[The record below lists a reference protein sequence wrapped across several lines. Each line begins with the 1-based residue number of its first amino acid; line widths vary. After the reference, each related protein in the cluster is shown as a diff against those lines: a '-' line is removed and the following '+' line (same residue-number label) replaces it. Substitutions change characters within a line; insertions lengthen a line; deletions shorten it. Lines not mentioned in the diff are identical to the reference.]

1 MYSRNAPFN
10 DLPTLPPSVEVE
22 TPAVLKKAIA
32 ASRALAELKGMAERM
47 PNQAM
52 LIDSLVLQEARAS
65 SEIENILTTNDE
77 LFKAAAEEPP
87 APGRS
92 EVGGGPPRGADA
104 VPGGQGRSRSTL
116 PASAEAKEV
125 LRYRQ
130 ALNLGFRQITELRSD
145 TNRPEDGL
153 SPTEGLRHA
162 GHGRPLATGL
172 FIEIAQ
178 IIKQTDFSVR
188 RTSGTRIANS
198 RGETIYTPPEGEAVI
213 RDKLRDLENFMHA
226 DDGLDVLVKM
236 ALVHYQFEAIHPF
249 ADGNG
254 RTGRI
259 LNILYLVD
267 QGLLNLPVL
276 YLSRHIILHKA
287 AYYDGLRRVT
297 EEGAWADWVLYMLDA
312 VEQTSLRT
320 RRQITDILALM
331 ETVHERV
338 QREAPGL
345 HSTGRSKDLIEQI
358 FRQPYCKIRF
368 LERAGMGTRQTCAKY
383 LRELERLGVLHGQ
396 KIGREVYF
404 INQALFELLTR

>member
-1 MYSRNAPFN
+1 MFKRDLAFNA
-10 DLPTLPPSVEVE
+10 LPPLPPTDDVE
-22 TPAVLKKAIA
+22 TPAILKKAIA

-47 PNQAM
+47 PNQAI

-65 SEIENILTTNDE
+65 SEIENILTTNDD
-77 LFKAAAEEPP
+77 LFKAASDE
-87 APGRS
+87 S
-92 EVGGGPPRGADA
+92 
-104 VPGGQGRSRSTL
+104 L

-130 ALNLGFRQITELRSD
+130 ALNHGFRQIKE
-145 TNRPEDGL
+145 RPQ
-153 SPTEGLRHA
+153 
-162 GHGRPLATGL
+162 RPLATGL
-172 FIEIAQ
+172 FIEVAQ
-178 IIKQTDFSVR
+178 LIKQTDSGVR
-188 RTSGTRIANS
+188 RTPGARIANS

-226 DDGLDVLVKM
+226 EDGLDVLVKM

-249 ADGNG
+249 PDGNG

-276 YLSRHIILHKA
+276 YLSRYIIDHKP
-287 AYYDGLRRVT
+287 AYYEGLRRVT
-297 EEGAWADWVLYMLDA
+297 EEGAWGDWVLYMLDA

-320 RRQITDILALM
+320 RQQITDILALM
-331 ETVHERV
+331 EAVRERV
-338 QREAPGL
+338 QREAPGVY
-345 HSTGRSKDLIEQI
+345 SKDLIEQI
-358 FRQPYCKIRF
+358 FRQPYCKIQF
-368 LERAGMGTRQTCAKY
+368 LERAGMGTRQTCSKY

>member
-1 MYSRNAPFN
+1 MTVFDRNAPFN
-10 DLPTLPPSVEVE
+10 DLPALPPAAGVE
-22 TPAVLKKAIA
+22 TTAVLKKAIT

-77 LFKAAAEEPP
+77 LFKAASDEAM
-87 APGRS
+87 
-92 EVGGGPPRGADA
+92 
-104 VPGGQGRSRSTL
+104 

-130 ALNLGFRQITELRSD
+130 ALNHGFRQIKD
-145 TNRPEDGL
+145 
-153 SPTEGLRHA
+153 
-162 GHGRPLATGL
+162 RPLATGL

-178 IIKQTDFSVR
+178 LIKQSDFSVR
-188 RTSGTRIANS
+188 RTPGTRIAND

-226 DDGLDVLVKM
+226 RDGKAGGLDVLVKM

-249 ADGNG
+249 PDGNG
-254 RTGRI
+254 RAGRI

-276 YLSRHIILHKA
+276 YLSRHIIDHKA
-287 AYYDGLRRVT
+287 AYYEGLRRVT
-297 EEGAWADWVLYMLDA
+297 EEGAWVDWVLYMLDA

-320 RRQITDILALM
+320 RQQITDILALM
-331 ETVHERV
+331 ETVRERV
-338 QREAPGL
+338 QREAPGVY
-345 HSTGRSKDLIEQI
+345 SKDLIEQI
-358 FRQPYCKIRF
+358 FRQPYCKIQF

-383 LRELERLGVLHGQ
+383 LRELERLGLLHSQ

-404 INQALFELLTR
+404 INRSLFELLTR

>member
-1 MYSRNAPFN
+1 MFDRYAPFN
-10 DLPTLPPSVEVE
+10 ELPPLPPIAELESK
-22 TPAVLKKAIA
+22 AILKKAIT

-77 LFKAAAEEPP
+77 LFKAASDEA
-87 APGRS
+87 
-92 EVGGGPPRGADA
+92 
-104 VPGGQGRSRSTL
+104 L

-130 ALNLGFRQITELRSD
+130 ALNHGFRQIKE
-145 TNRPEDGL
+145 
-153 SPTEGLRHA
+153 
-162 GHGRPLATGL
+162 RPLATGL

-178 IIKQTDFSVR
+178 LIKETDFNVR
-188 RTSGTRIANS
+188 RMPGTRIAN
-198 RGETIYTPPEGEAVI
+198 GQNETIYTPPQGEGVI
-213 RDKLRDLENFMHA
+213 RGKLRELENFMHA
-226 DDGLDVLVKM
+226 DEGLDVLVKM

-249 ADGNG
+249 PDGNG

-267 QGLLNLPVL
+267 RGLLNLPVL
-276 YLSRHIILHKA
+276 YLSRYVIDHKA
-287 AYYDGLRRVT
+287 AYYEGLRRVT

-320 RRQITDILALM
+320 HQQITDILALM
-331 ETVHERV
+331 ETVRECV
-338 QREAPGL
+338 QRDAPAVY
-345 HSTGRSKDLIEQI
+345 SKDLIEQI
-358 FRQPYCKIRF
+358 FRQPYCKIAF
-368 LERAGMGTRQTCAKY
+368 LERAGMGTRQTCSKY
-383 LRELERLGVLHGQ
+383 LRGLERLGVLTSQ

-404 INQALFELLTR
+404 INQELFKLLTR

>member
-1 MYSRNAPFN
+1 MMFDRNSPFN
-10 DLPTLPPSVEVE
+10 DLPPLPPTAELESK
-22 TPAVLKKAIA
+22 AILKKAIT

-77 LFKAAAEEPP
+77 LFKAASDEA
-87 APGRS
+87 
-92 EVGGGPPRGADA
+92 
-104 VPGGQGRSRSTL
+104 L

-130 ALNLGFRQITELRSD
+130 ALNHGFRQIKE
-145 TNRPEDGL
+145 
-153 SPTEGLRHA
+153 
-162 GHGRPLATGL
+162 RPLATGL

-178 IIKQTDFSVR
+178 LIKETDFSVR
-188 RTSGTRIANS
+188 RMPGTRIANS
-198 RGETIYTPPEGEAVI
+198 QNETIYTPPEGEGVI
-213 RDKLRDLENFMHA
+213 RDKLRELENFMHA

-249 ADGNG
+249 PDGIG

-267 QGLLNLPVL
+267 RGLLNLPVL
-276 YLSRHIILHKA
+276 YLSRYVIDHKA
-287 AYYDGLRRVT
+287 AYYEGLRRVT

-320 RRQITDILALM
+320 HQQITDILALM
-331 ETVHERV
+331 ESVRERV
-338 QREAPGL
+338 QREAPAVY
-345 HSTGRSKDLIEQI
+345 SKDLIEQI
-358 FRQPYCKIRF
+358 FRQPYCKIAF
-368 LERAGMGTRQTCAKY
+368 LERAGLGTRQTCSKY
-383 LRELERLGVLHGQ
+383 LRGLERLGVLTGQ

-404 INQALFELLTR
+404 INQELYKLLTR

>member
-1 MYSRNAPFN
+1 MFDREQPFN
-10 DLPTLPPSVEVE
+10 DLPPLPPATEVE
-22 TPAVLKKAIA
+22 TAAVLKKAIA

-77 LFKAAAEEPP
+77 LFKAASDEAFTQES
-87 APGRS
+87 A
-92 EVGGGPPRGADA
+92 
-104 VPGGQGRSRSTL
+104 
-116 PASAEAKEV
+116 ASAEAKEV

-130 ALNLGFRQITELRSD
+130 ALNHGFRQIKE
-145 TNRPEDGL
+145 
-153 SPTEGLRHA
+153 
-162 GHGRPLATGL
+162 RPLATGL

-178 IIKQTDFSVR
+178 LIKQTDFSVR
-188 RTSGTRIANS
+188 RTPGTRIANS
-198 RGETIYTPPEGEAVI
+198 RGETIYTPPEGETVI
-213 RDKLRDLENFMHA
+213 RDKLRELENFMHA

-249 ADGNG
+249 PDGNG
-254 RTGRI
+254 RAGRI

-276 YLSRHIILHKA
+276 YLSRHIIDNKA

-297 EEGAWADWVLYMLDA
+297 EEGAWGDWVVYMLDA

-320 RRQITDILALM
+320 RQQITDILALM
-331 ETVHERV
+331 EAVRERV
-338 QREAPGL
+338 QREAPGIY
-345 HSTGRSKDLIEQI
+345 SKDLIEQI
-358 FRQPYCKIRF
+358 FRQPYCKIQF

-383 LRELERLGVLHGQ
+383 LRELERLGVLNGQ

>member
-1 MYSRNAPFN
+1 MFDRNRPYN
-10 DLPTLPPSVEVE
+10 DLPPLPPAVTVE
-22 TPAVLKKAIA
+22 TQAVLKKAIT

-77 LFKAAAEEPP
+77 LFKAASDEA
-87 APGRS
+87 
-92 EVGGGPPRGADA
+92 
-104 VPGGQGRSRSTL
+104 Q
-116 PASAEAKEV
+116 PASLEAKEV

-130 ALNLGFRQITELRSD
+130 ALKYGF
-145 TNRPEDGL
+145 DGI
-153 SPTEGLRHA
+153 RK
-162 GHGRPLATGL
+162 RPLATGL
-172 FIEIAQ
+172 FVDIARL
-178 IIKQTDFSVR
+178 IKQADFGVR
-188 RTSGTRIANS
+188 RTPGTRIVNS
-198 RGETIYTPPEGEAVI
+198 RAETIYTPPEGEEVI

-226 DDGLDVLVKM
+226 DDGLDVLVRM

-249 ADGNG
+249 PDGNG

-267 QGLLNLPVL
+267 RGLLNLPVL
-276 YLSRHIILHKA
+276 YLSRHIIDHKS
-287 AYYDGLRRVT
+287 AYYEGLRRVT

-320 RRQITDILALM
+320 RQQITEILKLM
-331 ETVHERV
+331 EAVRERV
-338 QREAPGL
+338 QREAPGVY
-345 HSTGRSKDLIEQI
+345 SKDLIEQI
-358 FRQPYCKIRF
+358 FRQPYCKIQF

-396 KIGREVYF
+396 KMGREVYF
-404 INQALFELLTR
+404 INRALFELLTR

>member
-1 MYSRNAPFN
+1 MFDRNRPFN
-10 DLPTLPPSVEVE
+10 DLPPLPPAAEVE
-22 TPAVLKKAIA
+22 TAAVLKKAIT

-47 PNQAM
+47 PDQGM

-77 LFKAAAEEPP
+77 LFKAASDEAM
-87 APGRS
+87 
-92 EVGGGPPRGADA
+92 
-104 VPGGQGRSRSTL
+104 

-130 ALNLGFRQITELRSD
+130 ALNYGFRQIGE
-145 TNRPEDGL
+145 
-153 SPTEGLRHA
+153 
-162 GHGRPLATGL
+162 RPLATGL

-178 IIKQTDFSVR
+178 LIKQTDFSVR
-188 RTSGTRIANS
+188 RTPGTRIANS

-213 RDKLRDLENFMHA
+213 RDKLRQLENFMHA
-226 DDGLDVLVKM
+226 EDGPGSGLDVLVKM

-249 ADGNG
+249 PDGNG

-267 QGLLNLPVL
+267 RGLLNLPVL
-276 YLSRHIILHKA
+276 YLSRHIIDHKP
-287 AYYDGLRRVT
+287 AYYEGLRRVT
-297 EEGAWADWVLYMLDA
+297 EEGAWGDWVLYMLDA

-320 RRQITDILALM
+320 RQQITDILALM
-331 ETVHERV
+331 EAVRERV
-338 QREAPGL
+338 QREAPGVY
-345 HSTGRSKDLIEQI
+345 SKDLIEQI
-358 FRQPYCKIRF
+358 FRQPYCKIQF
-368 LERAGMGTRQTCAKY
+368 LERAGIGTRQTCAKY

-404 INQALFELLTR
+404 INQALFDLLTR

>member
-1 MYSRNAPFN
+1 MMFDRNRPFN
-10 DLPTLPPSVEVE
+10 DLPPLPPTAELESK
-22 TPAVLKKAIA
+22 AILKKAIT

-77 LFKAAAEEPP
+77 LFKAASDEA
-87 APGRS
+87 
-92 EVGGGPPRGADA
+92 
-104 VPGGQGRSRSTL
+104 L

-130 ALNLGFRQITELRSD
+130 ALNHGFRQIKE
-145 TNRPEDGL
+145 
-153 SPTEGLRHA
+153 
-162 GHGRPLATGL
+162 RPLATGL

-178 IIKQTDFSVR
+178 LIKETDFSVR
-188 RTSGTRIANS
+188 RMPGTRIANS
-198 RGETIYTPPEGEAVI
+198 QNETIYTPPEGEGVI
-213 RDKLRDLENFMHA
+213 RDKLRELENFMHA

-249 ADGNG
+249 PDGNG

-267 QGLLNLPVL
+267 RGLLNLPVL
-276 YLSRHIILHKA
+276 YLSRYVIDHKA
-287 AYYDGLRRVT
+287 AYYEGLRQVT

-320 RRQITDILALM
+320 HQQITDILALM
-331 ETVHERV
+331 ESVRERV
-338 QREAPGL
+338 QREAPAVY
-345 HSTGRSKDLIEQI
+345 SKDLIEQI
-358 FRQPYCKIRF
+358 FRQPYCKIAF
-368 LERAGMGTRQTCAKY
+368 LERAGLGTRQTCSKY
-383 LRELERLGVLHGQ
+383 LRGLERLGVLTGQ

-404 INQALFELLTR
+404 INQELYKLLTR

>member
-1 MYSRNAPFN
+1 MFDRNAPFN
-10 DLPTLPPSVEVE
+10 DLPPLPPSVELE
-22 TPAVLKKAIA
+22 SKAILKKAIT

-77 LFKAAAEEPP
+77 LFKAASDEA
-87 APGRS
+87 
-92 EVGGGPPRGADA
+92 
-104 VPGGQGRSRSTL
+104 L

-130 ALNLGFRQITELRSD
+130 ALNHGFRQIKE
-145 TNRPEDGL
+145 
-153 SPTEGLRHA
+153 
-162 GHGRPLATGL
+162 RPLATGL

-178 IIKQTDFSVR
+178 LIKETDFNIR
-188 RTSGTRIANS
+188 RMPGTRIAN
-198 RGETIYTPPEGEAVI
+198 GKNETIYTPPEGEGVI
-213 RDKLRDLENFMHA
+213 RDKLRELENFMHG
-226 DDGLDVLVKM
+226 DDGMDVLVKM

-249 ADGNG
+249 PDGNG
-254 RTGRI
+254 RSGRI

-267 QGLLNLPVL
+267 RGLLNLPVL
-276 YLSRHIILHKA
+276 YLSRYVIDHKA

-320 RRQITDILALM
+320 HQQITDILALM
-331 ETVHERV
+331 ETVRERV
-338 QREAPGL
+338 QREAPAAY
-345 HSTGRSKDLIEQI
+345 SKDLIEQI
-358 FRQPYCKIRF
+358 FRQPYCKIAF
-368 LERAGMGTRQTCAKY
+368 LERAGMGTRQTCSKY
-383 LRELERLGVLHGQ
+383 LRELERLGVLTSQ
-396 KIGREVYF
+396 KIGREVFF